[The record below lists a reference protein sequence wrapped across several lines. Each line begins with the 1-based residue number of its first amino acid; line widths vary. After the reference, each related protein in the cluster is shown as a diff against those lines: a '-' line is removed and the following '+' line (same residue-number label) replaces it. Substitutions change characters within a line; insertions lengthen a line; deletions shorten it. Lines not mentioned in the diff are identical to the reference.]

1 MYRFN
6 IQYWLAWQLKVS
18 EMKGSLCYLT
28 VIIKRICVGMMFI
41 VILLSKDKF
50 HLDFW
55 DAHELLLTTLFLVYF
70 QPPSFYPC
78 FFFFLV
84 KKEQNLNQV
93 LLQVWKD
100 TRLSGIKWVPQFGE
114 CIGLV
119 FPAARYFWGSV
130 LERRTWVLGSDSLYP
145 KPCKMEI
152 RTLLPHRIM
161 GRIHDL

>member
-1 MYRFN
+1 MNFCSLLCFWFTFN
-6 IQYWLAWQLKVS
+6 HHPFVLAFFS
-18 EMKGSLCYLT
+18 
-28 VIIKRICVGMMFI
+28 
-41 VILLSKDKF
+41 
-50 HLDFW
+50 
-55 DAHELLLTTLFLVYF
+55 FLVR
-70 QPPSFYPC
+70 
-78 FFFFLV
+78 
-84 KKEQNLNQV
+84 KEQNLNQV

-161 GRIHDL
+161 GEDSWFLDFFWMCNTYSSVCLFTWYPRLCVIEDACLHILSLPFVYLQSLIPVKEGTCGI